1 MSILSA
7 KTFRKYIS
15 NVLIFILICSIISV
29 CKFGESKA
37 VSLNQYPTNFGDK
50 NAQAVSFMI
59 NVYEGEEYVYKMLDI
74 LDRYGFKG
82 TFFVGGSYIANK
94 ESMLK
99 EILTRGHELGNH
111 GTTHKDL
118 NDALEDVQIAE
129 IKNCHNIVLALTG
142 YKMSIFTPS
151 SGSFDEKTVKAA
163 ESLGYKTV
171 LWTYDTIDW
180 RDKNVNLIVNRAT
193 KDLKSGNIILMHP
206 KAQTVEALPQICE
219 IIKSKELTA
228 ITVSEILGNYGKINN
243 V

>member
-1 MSILSA
+1 MNILSP

-15 NVLIFILICSIISV
+15 NVLIFIVICSIISV

-37 VSLNQYPTNFGDK
+37 VSLEQYPTNFGDK
-50 NAQAVSFMI
+50 NANAVSFMI
-59 NVYEGEEYVYKMLDI
+59 NVYEGEEYVREMLDI

-82 TFFVGGSYIANK
+82 TFFVGGSYIASR
-94 ESMLK
+94 ESLLK
-99 EILTRGHELGNH
+99 EILSRGHELGNH

-118 NDALEDVQIAE
+118 NGVKEDAQIAE
-129 IKNCHNIVLALTG
+129 INNCHNIVLATTG
-142 YKMSIFTPS
+142 FKMSIFTPA
-151 SGSFDEKTVKAA
+151 SGSFDDKTVKAA

-180 RDKNVNLIVNRAT
+180 RDKNVDLIVSRAT

-206 KAQTVEALPQICE
+206 KQHTVKALSQICE
-219 IIKSKELTA
+219 IIKNKGLTA
-228 ITVSEILGNYGKINN
+228 ITVSQNVGNYGKVNN